1 VARSHWHLLRA
12 ATGDKGARDV
22 LASHA
27 DVVDHIDLGAPLDD
41 VDTWE
46 DYESLR
52 ARVPAEKR
60 SRAEPP

>member
-1 VARSHWHLLRA
+1 
-12 ATGDKGARDV
+12 
-22 LASHA
+22 
-27 DVVDHIDLGAPLDD
+27 VDHVDLGAPLDD

-52 ARVPAEKR
+52 ARVRAEKR